1 MIDSIYAINNLSPG
15 EKERIYK
22 ILIPHEVFLRYQ
34 IDPDTLKGNDGERLV
49 RIHCTSVLHFMRIE
63 LKRKLDDRDPVFSL
77 DLSDTRSHQIEL
89 SFIIIND
96 VESERFNIDIDDE
109 GRDTYFGT
117 YRRNLKEEERAMKA
131 GLGPGQVRKGLRM
144 IGKFFPRMEEFV
156 TRLDKKLYVLEPLTY
171 HSTLFYEKYG
181 FGYSRGR
188 RYMEEIHQGFSP
200 GGIPYNRLDD
210 SSPFRRRGAEKTFR
224 GRSWA
229 IHDGILG
236 KPWEPPTMF
245 KTLGK
250 HAAVCTF
257 PDGLY

>member
-15 EKERIYK
+15 EKEGIYK

-49 RIHCTSVLHFMRIE
+49 RIHCTSGLHFMRIE

-156 TRLDKKLYVLEPLTY
+156 TRGNALVKNLALNAEVEILIENSGTLATLAENLLQERDVQRVKIMNENKQVLVDLAKPG
-171 HSTLFYEKYG
+171 TLPEKYREPMFLVVG
-181 FGYSRGR
+181 KGSDKNISDRFA
-188 RYMEEIHQGFSP
+188 FSLAE
-200 GGIPYNRLDD
+200 GGNADFFLQHVK
-210 SSPFRRRGAEKTFR
+210 E
-224 GRSWA
+224 
-229 IHDGILG
+229 
-236 KPWEPPTMF
+236 
-245 KTLGK
+245 
-250 HAAVCTF
+250 
-257 PDGLY
+257 